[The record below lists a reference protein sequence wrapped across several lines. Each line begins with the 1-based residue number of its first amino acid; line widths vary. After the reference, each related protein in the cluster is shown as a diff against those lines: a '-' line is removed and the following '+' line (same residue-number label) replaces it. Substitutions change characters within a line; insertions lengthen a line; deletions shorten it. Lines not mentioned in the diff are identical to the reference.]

1 MSSVF
6 IPAFV
11 PFAVHMLSAVPFAA
25 GGVPAV
31 PGRLVLAQAVPG
43 QEGAVSGATLL
54 AAALVLLV
62 GAGVAVLVV
71 LARRGHRGDPLV
83 ADVEAGIR
91 AVGERMAALEAA
103 LDVRHAELVGSVRSV
118 DRRVETVGQ
127 VFGNDRARGAW
138 AEISLRRVLELCG
151 LAEGRDF
158 VLQESRGGSRP
169 DAVVLLPDDRRLV
182 IDAKF
187 PVTRF
192 VEAAAVDDPTERD
205 RLLALHAGEI
215 EREARGLIDRGYL
228 AEAAGGFVVM
238 YLPSE
243 QLYIE
248 AMRVRPALVERLLRL
263 RVLLAGPVTLMAVLG
278 AAAQV
283 LVEARAVAEARE
295 IVDDAKELRT
305 RLATFAG
312 HLDKVG
318 RGLRS
323 AVEAYN
329 GAVGSYER
337 RVLPKAGSLAERV
350 GVEVPPPP
358 GAVESMPRVSDDH
371 YPASA

>member
-1 MSSVF
+1 MSGVLILTLLF
-6 IPAFV
+6 PEHV
-11 PFAVHMLSAVPFAA
+11 LSAALFAP
-25 GGVPAV
+25 GVRGAT
-31 PGRLVLAQAVPG
+31 GIRLLAQADPG
-43 QEGAVSGATLL
+43 SGGAVSAATILVALL
-54 AAALVLLV
+54 VVGAAAMLVVLLV
-62 GAGVAVLVV
+62 RRTGPGRAVDL
-71 LARRGHRGDPLV
+71 D
-83 ADVEAGIR
+83 ADLR
-91 AVGERMAALEAA
+91 AVGERMAAMEAA
-103 LDVRHAELVGSVRSV
+103 LAARHAELVGSVRSV

-127 VFGNDRARGAW
+127 VFGNDRARGTW

-151 LAEGRDF
+151 LVEGRDF
-158 VLQESRGGSRP
+158 LTQESTTSGRP

-187 PVTRF
+187 PVSRF
-192 VEAAAVDDPTERD
+192 VEAAAVDDPAERD
-205 RLLALHAGEI
+205 RLLTLHAVEI
-215 EREARGLIDRGYL
+215 EREAKGLVDRGYL

-243 QLYIE
+243 ELFIE
-248 AMRVRPALVERLLRL
+248 AMRVRPALVENLLRI

-283 LVEARAVAEARE
+283 LVEARVVAEARE
-295 IVDDAKELRT
+295 IVDDAKELRS
-305 RLATFAG
+305 RLATFVG

-337 RVLPKAGSLAERV
+337 RVLPKAGSLAGRV
-350 GVEVPPPP
+350 GAEAPPVPE
-358 GAVESMPRVSDDH
+358 AVEAMPRVSDDD